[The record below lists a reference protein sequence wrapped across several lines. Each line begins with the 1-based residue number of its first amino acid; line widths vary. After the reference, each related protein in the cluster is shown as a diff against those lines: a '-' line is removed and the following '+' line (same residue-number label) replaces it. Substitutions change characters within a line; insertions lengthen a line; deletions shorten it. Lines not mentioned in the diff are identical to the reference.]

1 MGNEIRMSG
10 LLELRQ
16 QLRTMPVRLR
26 NAAAAVV
33 EGTARDVAA
42 QIIAAYPEV
51 TGNLK
56 RGVRVEPIN
65 TGPYGVAFRVVNRA
79 KHAWLY
85 ENGSQARAYISKR
98 NRVQHETG
106 RMSPAPPGRAMIPKV
121 ARARRVME
129 VRLRQLLESEGLV
142 VTNAAA

>member
-1 MGNEIRMSG
+1 MGNQIQMSG
-10 LLELRQ
+10 LLELKNR
-16 QLRTMPVRLR
+16 LRTMPVRLA

-56 RGVRVEPIN
+56 KGVRVDPIN
-65 TGPYGVAFRVVNRA
+65 IGPYGVAFRVVNRA

-85 ENGSQARAYISKR
+85 ENGSQARAYITKK

-106 RMSPAPPGRAMIPKV
+106 AMKPAPPGRAMIPKV
-121 ARARRVME
+121 ARARRVMY
-129 VRLRQLLESEGLV
+129 VRLAQLLRDEGFEV
-142 VTNAAA
+142 GD